1 MANKTAEEFLGKVLS
16 DEALKAR
23 LADMA
28 PAQAAEVAAEL
39 GYEVTVEE
47 LIAAEKE
54 LRRQN
59 SPDVVEL
66 ELEDMDKAAGGS
78 RDWAAQGCAATVED
92 GSWCW
97 GTDYCFLAN
106 VTYTH
111 RLTTIKCPSC
121 GNYMYHDESYVDHG
135 MPKIRYKC
143 QNCGAEKIEIPP
155 HSLK

>member
-16 DEALKAR
+16 DEELRTR

-39 GYEVTVEE
+39 GYEVTGEE

-59 SPDVVEL
+59 SPEVVEL

-78 RDWAAQGCAATVED
+78 RDWATQGCAATVEA
-92 GSWCW
+92 GSFCW
-97 GTDYCFLAN
+97 GNDFCVLAY
-106 VTYTH
+106 VTYDNAPSNN
-111 RLTTIKCPSC
+111 KCPNC
-121 GNYMYHDESYVDHG
+121 GNAMYFERSALKHG
-135 MPKIRYKC
+135 RNSHYICPK
-143 QNCGAEKIEIPP
+143 CGTKVL
-155 HSLK
+155 S